1 MAALDDKFGGSVASG
16 EMPEATA
23 PSMREVRVWDPIVR
37 LFHWT
42 VVTGCLLNLILLD
55 GGETAHRYVG
65 YAVAAALFVRLFCGF
80 FGSKHARFTDFAPT
94 PIRLRTYLIALAQG
108 REPRYLGHNPAGA
121 VMMLA
126 LMALMALLAGVSVTG
141 WLLTQDA
148 FFGDEAMEDL
158 HEVLADA
165 ILILAGLHAAAAI
178 VESWRH
184 RENLIWSMITGRKRP

>member
-1 MAALDDKFGGSVASG
+1 MAALGDKSGGSVASG
-16 EMPEATA
+16 ERPEVTA
-23 PSMREVRVWDPIVR
+23 PSGRQVRVWDPIVR
-37 LFHWT
+37 LFHWI
-42 VVTGCLLNLILLD
+42 VVAGCLLNLILLD
-55 GGETAHRYVG
+55 GDETAHRYVG

-80 FGSKHARFTDFAPT
+80 FGSEHARFTDFVPT
-94 PIRLRTYLIALAQG
+94 PVRLRTYLIALAQG

-121 VMMLA
+121 VMML
-126 LMALMALLAGVSVTG
+126 ALMALLAGVSVTG